1 MPNMLLFKE
10 FEEEVGKKLK
20 EEEQEEEESGE
31 AAVEERPLP
40 PPPPPPPSP
49 PPPDLPPWSSALRV
63 PEGPVVTPVP
73 PVPQPPPLLP
83 PPTPGG
89 KDSKASKDSKSSWSK
104 LRVRWSETM
113 PEVVFDEVFEM
124 TETLQIT
131 RASTSCIVLF
141 VESK

>member
-10 FEEEVGKKLK
+10 LEEDVGKKLK
-20 EEEQEEEESGE
+20 EEEQEEEECGE

-40 PPPPPPPSP
+40 PPPPPDP
-49 PPPDLPPWSSALRV
+49 PPWSRALRV

-73 PVPQPPPLLP
+73 PVPPTPPT

-113 PEVVFDEVFEM
+113 PEVVLDEVFEM
-124 TETLQIT
+124 TETLEIMRRSSFTMVFVQNKMNN
-131 RASTSCIVLF
+131 STVR
-141 VESK
+141 